1 MVHQGAGI
9 GLIAGGVLLALVTVF
24 SLWRRIPPR
33 VAFGFLA
40 VTGMAVGAGA
50 LLVQQHAGIG
60 DRVITIGV
68 LGVLTP
74 IHMRLVF
81 GRPGGGVVAEVPPA
95 A

>member
-1 MVHQGAGI
+1 MHPEAGI
-9 GLIAGGVLLALVTVF
+9 GLIVGGVSLALLVVLA
-24 SLWRRIPPR
+24 LWRRIAPPL
-33 VAFGFLA
+33 AFGLLA
-40 VTGMAVGAGA
+40 ATGVAVGAGA
-50 LLVQQHAGIG
+50 LLVQEHVGAG
-60 DRVITIGV
+60 DWVITIGA